1 MENRVFIVSDRTE
14 LCEQIQSLLN
24 KAGYQLSIVSPTQE
38 YCASIIR
45 SPHVLTVLDA
55 AMPKECLLD
64 LIHGIRSK
72 RKSPIL
78 VLHDNMEPQDRN
90 QLQQKGATA
99 FLQKS
104 ELSDSLYE
112 QVRGLVEVYLANDAS
127 QWLFQSGLQIIPSA
141 RLVLIQ
147 GERIRLS
154 SMEFSLLRYF
164 TEHYQQVVSR
174 DELYQ
179 QVWKGSPEM
188 WGEDAVRSCIRD
200 LRKKLRPSGR
210 NYIQTVWGEGYIFI
224 EDEALDA

>member
-1 MENRVFIVSDRTE
+1 M
-14 LCEQIQSLLN
+14 
-24 KAGYQLSIVSPTQE
+24 
-38 YCASIIR
+38 
-45 SPHVLTVLDA
+45 
-55 AMPKECLLD
+55 
-64 LIHGIRSK
+64 
-72 RKSPIL
+72 
-78 VLHDNMEPQDRN
+78 
-90 QLQQKGATA
+90 
-99 FLQKS
+99 
-104 ELSDSLYE
+104 
-112 QVRGLVEVYLANDAS
+112 VEVYLANDAS

-200 LRKKLRPSGR
+200 LRKKLRSSGR